1 MSYIENIETELN
13 NFLLRDIAF
22 ILDNGKIL
30 RKGKL
35 ILFRFKEFHFNFT
48 LKNDKG
54 DHKIYEIPYPF
65 NYKANRD
72 SIEFS
77 YEFNDFTL
85 IDSDLFYKVKT
96 TNNKTAN
103 KLYNSVVVLSG
114 T

>member
-1 MSYIENIETELN
+1 MSYIEDIETELN
-13 NFLLRDIAF
+13 DFLLRDIVF
-22 ILDNGKIL
+22 ILKNGKIL

-65 NYKANRD
+65 NYKTGHD
-72 SIEFS
+72 SINFS
-77 YEFNDFTL
+77 YELDDFTL
-85 IDSDLFYKVKT
+85 KNSDLFYKVKT
-96 TNNKTAN
+96 AKHTTAN

-114 T
+114 I